1 MLFLMNVQE
10 IHFYMEVEMQNLV
23 LCNEIVPEAEILK
36 PREKMEKFGAQA
48 LNTDE
53 LLAIILGS
61 GCKDCDVFAL
71 ARNLAEFLSLETS
84 MPTLKS
90 LRRIKGLG
98 RVKSIQVLACLE
110 LSSRFIMSDKAVIV
124 NAPEDVIG
132 RLSFL
137 KYEMQEHL
145 VVVLLNAANNI
156 ICIRDLTTGLVNQA
170 PVHPREAFAE
180 AVKERAVSVIFAHNH
195 PSGSIEPSLEDIN
208 ITRELCCAGRILK
221 IPVLDHLVIGRSGF
235 SSLCRI
241 RPEIFEC

>member
-1 MLFLMNVQE
+1 
-10 IHFYMEVEMQNLV
+10 MQNLV
-23 LCNEIVPEAEILK
+23 LCSEKNHEAEILK
-36 PREKMEKFGAQA
+36 PREKIEKFGANA
-48 LNTDE
+48 LNTEE

-61 GCKDCDVFAL
+61 GCKNCDVFEL
-71 ARNLAEFLSLETS
+71 ARNLADFLSQETS
-84 MPTLKS
+84 VPSLES

-110 LSSRFIMSDKAVIV
+110 LSSRFIMSAKAEAVRS
-124 NAPEDVIG
+124 PEDVIS

-145 VVVLLNAANNI
+145 VVVLLNAANNV
-156 ICIRDLTTGLVNQA
+156 ICVRELTTGLVNQA

-195 PSGSIEPSLEDIN
+195 PSGSMEPSVEDFN

-221 IPVLDHLVIGRSGF
+221 IPVLDHLIIGRSGF
-235 SSLCRI
+235 SSICRM